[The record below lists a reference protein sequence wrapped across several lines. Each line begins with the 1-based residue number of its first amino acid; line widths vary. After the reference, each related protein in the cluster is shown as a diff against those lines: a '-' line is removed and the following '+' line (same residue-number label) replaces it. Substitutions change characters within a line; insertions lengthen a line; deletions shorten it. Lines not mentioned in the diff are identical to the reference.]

1 MASCINKNISE
12 DISLAE
18 LLAVEKVVKSNIE
31 RTIAQTKLLLTDLRR
46 DADDIDAAS
55 LDRRS
60 QTLLLARKQLQKLLD
75 ITHSWWRP
83 YSKWQNNEQH
93 CSGIF
98 GTLNLKYIYNI
109 YSCLKQVNIA
119 DYEFAK
125 GRQIALWHRVTQDI

>member
-31 RTIAQTKLLLTDLRR
+31 RTIAQTKLLLADLRR

-75 ITHSWWRP
+75 ITLS
-83 YSKWQNNEQH
+83 
-93 CSGIF
+93 
-98 GTLNLKYIYNI
+98 
-109 YSCLKQVNIA
+109 
-119 DYEFAK
+119 
-125 GRQIALWHRVTQDI
+125 

>member
-1 MASCINKNISE
+1 MASCINQNISE

-31 RTIAQTKLLLTDLRR
+31 RTIAQTKLLLADLRR

-75 ITHSWWRP
+75 ITHS
-83 YSKWQNNEQH
+83 
-93 CSGIF
+93 
-98 GTLNLKYIYNI
+98 
-109 YSCLKQVNIA
+109 
-119 DYEFAK
+119 
-125 GRQIALWHRVTQDI
+125 

>member
-31 RTIAQTKLLLTDLRR
+31 RAIAQTKLLLADLRR

-75 ITHSWWRP
+75 ITHS
-83 YSKWQNNEQH
+83 
-93 CSGIF
+93 
-98 GTLNLKYIYNI
+98 
-109 YSCLKQVNIA
+109 
-119 DYEFAK
+119 
-125 GRQIALWHRVTQDI
+125 

>member
-1 MASCINKNISE
+1 MAFCINKNISE

-60 QTLLLARKQLQKLLD
+60 QTLRLARKQLQKLLD
-75 ITHSWWRP
+75 ITHS
-83 YSKWQNNEQH
+83 
-93 CSGIF
+93 
-98 GTLNLKYIYNI
+98 
-109 YSCLKQVNIA
+109 
-119 DYEFAK
+119 
-125 GRQIALWHRVTQDI
+125 

>member
-31 RTIAQTKLLLTDLRR
+31 RTIAQTKLLLADLRR

-75 ITHSWWRP
+75 ITHS
-83 YSKWQNNEQH
+83 
-93 CSGIF
+93 
-98 GTLNLKYIYNI
+98 
-109 YSCLKQVNIA
+109 
-119 DYEFAK
+119 
-125 GRQIALWHRVTQDI
+125 

>member
-60 QTLLLARKQLQKLLD
+60 QTLRLARKQLQKLLD
-75 ITHSWWRP
+75 ITHS
-83 YSKWQNNEQH
+83 
-93 CSGIF
+93 
-98 GTLNLKYIYNI
+98 
-109 YSCLKQVNIA
+109 
-119 DYEFAK
+119 
-125 GRQIALWHRVTQDI
+125 

>member
-18 LLAVEKVVKSNIE
+18 LLAVQKVVKSNIE

-75 ITHSWWRP
+75 ITLLMETILEMT
-83 YSKWQNNEQH
+83 K
-93 CSGIF
+93 
-98 GTLNLKYIYNI
+98 
-109 YSCLKQVNIA
+109 
-119 DYEFAK
+119 
-125 GRQIALWHRVTQDI
+125 

>member
-31 RTIAQTKLLLTDLRR
+31 RTIAQTKLLLADLRR

-60 QTLLLARKQLQKLLD
+60 QTLLLARKQLRKLLD
-75 ITHSWWRP
+75 ITHS
-83 YSKWQNNEQH
+83 
-93 CSGIF
+93 
-98 GTLNLKYIYNI
+98 
-109 YSCLKQVNIA
+109 
-119 DYEFAK
+119 
-125 GRQIALWHRVTQDI
+125 

>member
-31 RTIAQTKLLLTDLRR
+31 RTISQTKLLLADLRR

-75 ITHSWWRP
+75 ITLS
-83 YSKWQNNEQH
+83 
-93 CSGIF
+93 
-98 GTLNLKYIYNI
+98 
-109 YSCLKQVNIA
+109 
-119 DYEFAK
+119 
-125 GRQIALWHRVTQDI
+125 

>member
-31 RTIAQTKLLLTDLRR
+31 RTIAQTKLLLADLRR

-75 ITHSWWRP
+75 IT
-83 YSKWQNNEQH
+83 
-93 CSGIF
+93 
-98 GTLNLKYIYNI
+98 LL
-109 YSCLKQVNIA
+109 
-119 DYEFAK
+119 
-125 GRQIALWHRVTQDI
+125 

>member
-75 ITHSWWRP
+75 ITHS
-83 YSKWQNNEQH
+83 
-93 CSGIF
+93 
-98 GTLNLKYIYNI
+98 
-109 YSCLKQVNIA
+109 
-119 DYEFAK
+119 
-125 GRQIALWHRVTQDI
+125 

>member
-31 RTIAQTKLLLTDLRR
+31 RTISQTKLLLADLRR

-75 ITHSWWRP
+75 ITHS
-83 YSKWQNNEQH
+83 
-93 CSGIF
+93 
-98 GTLNLKYIYNI
+98 
-109 YSCLKQVNIA
+109 
-119 DYEFAK
+119 
-125 GRQIALWHRVTQDI
+125 

>member
-1 MASCINKNISE
+1 MAFCINKNISE

-31 RTIAQTKLLLTDLRR
+31 RTIAQTKLLLADLRR

-75 ITHSWWRP
+75 ITHS
-83 YSKWQNNEQH
+83 
-93 CSGIF
+93 
-98 GTLNLKYIYNI
+98 
-109 YSCLKQVNIA
+109 
-119 DYEFAK
+119 
-125 GRQIALWHRVTQDI
+125 